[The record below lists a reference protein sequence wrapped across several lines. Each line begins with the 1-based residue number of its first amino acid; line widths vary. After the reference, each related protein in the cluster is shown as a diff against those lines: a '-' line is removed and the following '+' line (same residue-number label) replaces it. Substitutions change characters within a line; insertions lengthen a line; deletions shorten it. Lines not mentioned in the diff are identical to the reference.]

1 MLRIIKTI
9 YHILENKRK
18 TETSDYNRGFSD
30 CYELMKIGFSKSE
43 HINLSIE
50 NFKLKRILFEFLHF
64 EFEILESQFLKI
76 KDLYYAYNED
86 YVVIDKIFN
95 QIAIKPQINLPQP
108 ESDDF
113 EMKLQNFLLK
123 ETFFKLVRHKFTFT
137 RQQIEQLTKISNS
150 TTSNSDKINT
160 LIQYL
165 SHLETDDQWPDYDE
179 MIRKNDALLE
189 EVRILK
195 QVEEERN
202 TLLKKVNLL
211 ENNVEHLEKN
221 LIAKASLEIENS
233 HLQTIVDLFLHRTV
247 TNNQKRALAEFCNKG
262 LDPSIKYPLMIDFL
276 HKLKYATCYQ
286 SFKLTEEDKLE
297 LKRVLNAN
305 KNVDQGI
312 QELVNYIDYVV
323 GKNDIIPYNW
333 LIKKAKNIKRQ

>member
-1 MLRIIKTI
+1 MLRVDEDW
-9 YHILENKRK
+9 L
-18 TETSDYNRGFSD
+18 
-30 CYELMKIGFSKSE
+30 SKSE

-64 EFEILESQFLKI
+64 EFEIIESQFQKI
-76 KDLYYAYNED
+76 KGLYYAYNVD
-86 YVVIDKIFN
+86 YVAIDKIFN
-95 QIAIKPQINLPQP
+95 QISFKPQNNLPQP

-123 ETFFKLVRHKFTFT
+123 ETLFKIISHKFAFT
-137 RQQIEQLTKISNS
+137 RLQIEQLTKISNS
-150 TTSNSDKINT
+150 TVSNNDKIST

-165 SHLETDDQWPDYDE
+165 SHLETDNQWPDYDK
-179 MIRKNDALLE
+179 MIQKNDALLQ
-189 EVRILK
+189 EVRVLK

-202 TLLKKVNLL
+202 TFLKKVHLL
-211 ENNVEHLEKN
+211 ENSIGYLENRLK
-221 LIAKASLEIENS
+221 ASASLEIENS
-233 HLQTIVDLFLHRTV
+233 HLQNIVDIFLHRTV
-247 TNNQKRALAEFCNKG
+247 SNNQKRALAEFCNKG

-276 HKLKYATCYQ
+276 QKLKYATGYQ
-286 SFKLTEEDKLE
+286 SFKLSKEDKLE
-297 LKRVLNAN
+297 LRRALNAN
-305 KNVDQGI
+305 KNMNKGI

>member
-30 CYELMKIGFSKSE
+30 CYELMKIGFAKSE
-43 HINLSIE
+43 HVNLSIE

-64 EFEILESQFLKI
+64 EFEILESQFQKI

-123 ETFFKLVRHKFTFT
+123 ETLFKLINHKFVFT
-137 RQQIEQLTKISNS
+137 RTQIEHITKISNS
-150 TTSNSDKINT
+150 AASNNDKINE

-165 SHLETDDQWPDYDE
+165 SKIEADEHWLDYDKMFQKQNE
-179 MIRKNDALLE
+179 LLYE
-189 EVRILK
+189 IEILK
-195 QVEEERN
+195 QVEDNRN
-202 TLLKKVNLL
+202 ELLNKIELLKKKN
-211 ENNVEHLEKN
+211 ERLEKKYN
-221 LIAKASLEIENS
+221 EIASIDIENT
-233 HLQTIVDLFLHRTV
+233 HLQTIVDLFLHRSV
-247 TNNQKRALAEFCNKG
+247 SNNQKRELSEFCNKG
-262 LDPSIKYPLMIDFL
+262 FNPLVKYSLMIDYMK
-276 HKLKYATCYQ
+276 KLKSDSAFQ
-286 SFKLTEEDKLE
+286 FFKLSETDKTAIRDILKSNHSKEEGL
-297 LKRVLNAN
+297 
-305 KNVDQGI
+305 
-312 QELVNYIDYVV
+312 QELFNYIDFIVER
-323 GKNDIIPYNW
+323 DERLISTW
-333 LIKKAKNIKRQ
+333 IKKKTKNLT

>member
-1 MLRIIKTI
+1 MLRIFKTL
-9 YHILENKRK
+9 YRILENKK
-18 TETSDYNRGFSD
+18 KNESQDYVRGFND
-30 CYELMKIGFSKSE
+30 CYELMKIGFEKSE
-43 HINLSIE
+43 HVNLSIE
-50 NFKLKRILFEFLHF
+50 NYKLRRILFEFLHF
-64 EFEILESQFLKI
+64 EFKFMESQFLKI
-76 KDLYYAYNED
+76 RDLFLLYDED

-95 QIAIKPQINLPQP
+95 QITAKPQITFSPP
-108 ESDDF
+108 EAGDY
-113 EMKLQNFLLK
+113 EMKMQNFLLK
-123 ETFFKLVRHKFTFT
+123 ETLFKLINHKFVFT
-137 RQQIEQLTKISNS
+137 RTQIEHITKISNS
-150 TTSNSDKINT
+150 AASNNDKINE

-165 SHLETDDQWPDYDE
+165 SKIEADEHWLDYDE

-262 LDPSIKYPLMIDFL
+262 LDPSIKYPLIIDFL

-286 SFKLTEEDKLE
+286 SFKLSEEDKLE

>member
-43 HINLSIE
+43 HVNLSIE

-123 ETFFKLVRHKFTFT
+123 ETFFKLVRHKFNFT

-150 TTSNSDKINT
+150 TASNSDKINT

-165 SHLETDDQWPDYDE
+165 SRLETDDQWPDYDE
-179 MIRKNDALLE
+179 MLQKQNELLYE
-189 EVRILK
+189 IEILK
-195 QVEEERN
+195 QVEDNRN
-202 TLLKKVNLL
+202 ELLNKIELLKKKN
-211 ENNVEHLEKN
+211 ERLEKKYKE
-221 LIAKASLEIENS
+221 IASIDIENT
-233 HLQTIVDLFLHRTV
+233 HLQTIVDLFLHRSV
-247 TNNQKRALAEFCNKG
+247 SNNQKRELSEFCNKG
-262 LDPSIKYPLMIDFL
+262 FNPLVKYSMMIDYMK
-276 HKLKYATCYQ
+276 KLKSDSAFQ
-286 SFKLTEEDKLE
+286 FFKLSETDKTAIRDILNSNHNKEEG
-297 LKRVLNAN
+297 V
-305 KNVDQGI
+305 
-312 QELVNYIDYVV
+312 QELFNYIDFIVER
-323 GKNDIIPYNW
+323 DERIISTW
-333 LIKKAKNIKRQ
+333 IKKKTKNLT